1 MLTKARLRRRMTFV
15 AAGAAITALT
25 GCLDVNDDPGRVA
38 VLAVVSGSQQ
48 NVTVGTAAAQPLIVR
63 AYNNSALG
71 VEGDEIPWTVSA
83 GTVSASRTTTDDTGA
98 SQVTYT
104 APNQSGVAQVR
115 AMANGITVTFNLT
128 IVAASG

>member
-1 MLTKARLRRRMTFV
+1 MKRRITNV
-15 AAGAAITALT
+15 AGAAAIIVLGG
-25 GCLDVNDDPGRVA
+25 GCLDVNDDPGKVA

-48 NVTVGTAAAQPLIVR
+48 NVEVGKAAAQPLVVR

-71 VEGDEIPWTVSA
+71 LEGKEIEWTASA
-83 GTVSASRTTTDDTGA
+83 GTISASRTTTDDTGA

-104 APNQSGVAQVR
+104 APNLSGTAQVR
-115 AMANGITVTFNLT
+115 ATSDGITVTFTLT